1 MMKAVNV
8 VRIDILTV
16 KPYMK
21 LFLFLI
27 AVGLMF
33 GMGNREPYM
42 IPPMFMIWASFFVA
56 YPFSIGEKNSL
67 DKLYGT
73 FALKRKDIV
82 AGRYIFSLFAAV
94 LSMIFAILSV
104 YASSVYI
111 KKDIEIEALSFVICF
126 GFLMFAAV
134 ISFQI
139 PMYFKVGYTKAKILT
154 YLPLMLIGF
163 VASMISF
170 ISSDSTVGRLFSDIG
185 KFLEEKTYIA
195 YVMFLGASIMIVYIS
210 YLISRRI
217 YEKKDI

>member
-21 LFLFLI
+21 LFLLLI
-27 AVGLMF
+27 AVGFIF
-33 GMGNREPYM
+33 GMGNKDPYV

-56 YPFSIGEKNSL
+56 YPFSIGERNSL

-73 FALKRKDIV
+73 FAVKRKDIV

-104 YASSVYI
+104 YVSAVFL
-111 KKDIEIEALSFVICF
+111 KRVIEIDALLFVICF

-139 PMYFKVGYTKAKILT
+139 PMYFKVGYTKAKVLT

-163 VASMISF
+163 GAPMISL
-170 ISSDSTVGRLFSDIG
+170 IPSDSTVGRLFSDIG
-185 KFLEEKTYIA
+185 KIIEEKTYIA
-195 YVMFLGASIMIVYIS
+195 YVMFLGASIMIIYIS

-217 YEKKDI
+217 YEKRDI